1 MEKKFSS
8 DELPLAQ
15 LLDRAAS
22 GELQLPDFQRGWVW
36 DDDHIRSLLVSI
48 SLSYPIGAVMT
59 LVAGNP
65 DVNFKARLLEGV
77 TLASH
82 TPAPEMLL
90 LDGQQ
95 RLTSLFQ
102 ALEVPRHRSARGT
115 AAATSCTV
123 TTMRASTPAST
134 RVGGTGRGRHRQRPR
149 GSHRAERLRSDDRA
163 GREHPRAG
171 DSSGDVPPGP
181 CSRRWRNDGLA
192 DGVSAIR
199 SGRPTRID
207 SGSGSDSWTRSSIRS
222 CSTTCRRSIL
232 PSRRRRKRSV
242 RYSRRSTRA
251 ASR

>member
-15 LLDRAAS
+15 LLDRAAR

-77 TLASH
+77 TLSA
-82 TPAPEMLL
+82 TPAPDMLL

-102 ALEVPRHRSARGT
+102 ALKSRAPVCTRDSRRNELRRHYYVNIDACIDPSVDREEKGIIGVPEDRILRSNFGRT
-115 AAATSCTV
+115 IELDL
-123 TTMRASTPAST
+123 ST
-134 RVGGTGRGRHRQRPR
+134 REWEIAEEMFPLDIVLDGGDTMDWQM
-149 GSHRAERLRSDDRA
+149 EYLQ
-163 GREHPRAG
+163 
-171 DSSGDVPPGP
+171 SGP
-181 CSRRWRNDGLA
+181 
-192 DGVSAIR
+192 
-199 SGRPTRID
+199 GRPTGSSQQMEAV
-207 SGSGSDSWTRSSIRS
+207 SGGN
-222 CSTTCRRSIL
+222 C
-232 PSRRRRKRSV
+232 
-242 RYSRRSTRA
+242 
-251 ASR
+251 